1 MDLVLISRIK
11 LVEDLNTSQTYFTL
25 HFDET
30 TTQQGKKQMGV
41 LLRYWSA
48 SQEQVDVHFF
58 KATLFCHAKAN
69 DVAKCLLE
77 SLNEP
82 GYQLKDKLLS
92 LSSDGP
98 NVNKAISRLVNEQL
112 KTDGLPFAFSPL

>member
-1 MDLVLISRIK
+1 MD
-11 LVEDLNTSQTYFTL
+11 
-25 HFDET
+25 
-30 TTQQGKKQMGV
+30 V

-48 SQEQVDVHFF
+48 SQEQVVVHFF
-58 KATLFCHAKAN
+58 KSTLFGHAKAE

-82 GYQLKDKLLS
+82 GYQLQAGKLLS

-98 NVNKAISRLVNEQL
+98 QRQQSHNAACQ
-112 KTDGLPFAFSPL
+112 